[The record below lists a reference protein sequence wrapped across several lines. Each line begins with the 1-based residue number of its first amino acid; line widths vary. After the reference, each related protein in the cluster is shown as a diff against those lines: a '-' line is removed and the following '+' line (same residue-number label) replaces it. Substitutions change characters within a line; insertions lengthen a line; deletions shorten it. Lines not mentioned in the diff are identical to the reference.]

1 MSGKAVGVGLVWL
14 GLVGGGFA
22 VLYAHQFTPGG
33 AGPAPASQPAA
44 DRPTV
49 VLVLHPECPCAP
61 ATVRTLAE
69 VLDRHP
75 ARVTVYVTAADP
87 AVTTNGRRAATLPGA
102 EVVADPDGTA
112 AARYGARTSGH
123 VVVYDAAGV
132 LRFAGGVTA
141 GRGHLG
147 PNPGRDAVTAHLT
160 GRSGAATAPVFG
172 CPLAAD

>member
-1 MSGKAVGVGLVWL
+1 MSGKAVAVGLIWV

-22 VLYAHQFTPGG
+22 VLYAQLLTPGR
-33 AGPAPASQPAA
+33 AGPAALSQPAA
-44 DRPTV
+44 DRPTL

-69 VLDRHP
+69 VVGRRP
-75 ARVTVYVTAADP
+75 ARLTVYVTAADP
-87 AVTTNGRRAATLPGA
+87 AATANGRRAASLAGA
-102 EVVADPDGTA
+102 EVVADPGGVA

-123 VVVYDAAGV
+123 VIVYGPTGR
-132 LRFAGGVTA
+132 LLFAGGVTA

-147 PNPGRDAVTAHLT
+147 PNPGREAVTAHLA
-160 GRSGAATAPVFG
+160 GRPGAGSAPVFG